1 MIYLQAS
8 FPCSQPGRLI
18 LKLCKHFR
26 HKVPAEFSAER
37 GEVDFQPGRCS
48 MRAEVESLLFLVE
61 GEDEQATGRIQ
72 YILLDH
78 VRRMERRP
86 DLELAWAAGVVPAA
100 AE

>member
-8 FPCSQPGRLI
+8 YPCSQPGRLI

-37 GEVDFQPGRCS
+37 GEVDFQPGCCS
-48 MRAEVESLLFLVE
+48 MRAVAENLQFLIE
-61 GEDEQATGRIQ
+61 AEDEQAIGRIQ

-78 VRRMERRP
+78 VRRMERQP
-86 DLELAWAAGVVPAA
+86 DLELTWAAAAVPTA